1 MPTPI
6 PTNWKQEEINEYFN
20 IRLNTIEKYMGQVV
34 VGFENVLPDEDA
46 VNESTVLSAQAKAEI
61 LNNLEAIK
69 EKVKKK

>member
-46 VNESTVLSAQAKAEI
+46 VNESTVLSAQVKVEI